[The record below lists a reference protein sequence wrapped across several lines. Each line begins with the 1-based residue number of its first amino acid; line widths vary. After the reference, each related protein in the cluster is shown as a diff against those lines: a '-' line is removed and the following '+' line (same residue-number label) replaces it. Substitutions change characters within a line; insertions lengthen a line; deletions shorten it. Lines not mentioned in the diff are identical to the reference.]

1 MKRIIKRYIKILK
14 NVQMYNLDIYTS
26 NKNINKIM
34 KFMKKIKGFVKRI
47 VNKMAA
53 STLMTPSC
61 MIPAKF

>member
-34 KFMKKIKGFVKRI
+34 KFMKKIKSFAKRI
-47 VNKMAA
+47 VNNMAA
-53 STLMTPSC
+53 SLT
-61 MIPAKF
+61 II